1 MRPDMNS
8 RSSSSA
14 KWASVEDMK
23 LDILQ
28 ITLVRV
34 RTFLGEDVIP
44 FTPNQQCWG
53 LVDAKIF
60 LPLWIKRWVGP
71 IAVKQLELDFF
82 VARTVKQ
89 KLVVKPVI
97 R

>member
-1 MRPDMNS
+1 MNPELYYMS
-8 RSSSSA
+8 DDPYDERLLGQY
-14 KWASVEDMK
+14 D
-23 LDILQ
+23 

-44 FTPNQQCWG
+44 FTPNQQGWG

-71 IAVKQLELDFF
+71 IAVKQLELDLF